1 MRVDEFDE
9 FAQLLDDA
17 YDLIG
22 SGANKVISG
31 GAKSLFFAAMGPYS
45 LAQFRAA
52 LSAHCL
58 DKARGRFTPKPADI
72 IEQIEASELNDGR
85 PGAEEAWAIALT
97 SLDEADTVVWSTEC
111 SEAFRIAKPVLVA
124 SGAISARKGFIEAY
138 ERLVAAARAARRPV
152 EWVTSVGWDIGKRE
166 LALSRAVVCGHLPAP
181 AAAALLPAPEVA
193 REALSDHDRQQLQTV
208 LGLLAEGEAA
218 RRHRAE
224 RAEQERLGA
233 EMALDIEIQH
243 KVDQHLL
250 GGDA

>member
-1 MRVDEFDE
+1 MRTDDFDE

-72 IEQIEASELNDGR
+72 IEQIEASALNDGR

-97 SLDEADTVVWSTEC
+97 SLDEADTVIWSTEC
-111 SEAFRIAKPVLVA
+111 AEAFRIAKPVLDA

-138 ERLVAAARAARRPV
+138 ERLVGAARAARRPV
-152 EWVTSVGWDIGKRE
+152 EWVTSIGWDMGKRE
-166 LALSRAVVCGHLPAP
+166 LALTRAVGAGVLPP
-181 AAAALLPAPEVA
+181 PVVAALLPAPPVEK
-193 REALSDHDRQQLQTV
+193 EALTDHDRQQLQKV
-208 LGLLAEGEAA
+208 LVMLTEGEAA
-218 RRHRAE
+218 RRRKVE
-224 RAEQERLGA
+224 RAEQERLGG
-233 EMALDIEIQH
+233 EMALDIEIAA
-243 KVDQHLL
+243 KVENYTKEQNP
-250 GGDA
+250 